1 MKNLNL
7 NSFYEDILPKD
18 SSQRSNDYEPISD
31 DEDWLSN
38 NSEMERELFT
48 TTNKE
53 EIDAMMI

>member
-7 NSFYEDILPKD
+7 NSFYEDIPPKD

-38 NSEMERELFT
+38 NSEMERELLT